1 MAATKNKSNE
11 IKLFRIYDA
20 PVKMVWDAW
29 VEPDQVAQWWGPR
42 GFTITSHSKD
52 IRTGGMWHY
61 TMHGPDGV
69 DWVNKTQYLE
79 VEKYVKMIYDHG
91 GNDEQKPL
99 FRVTVLFKEVGGKTH
114 LDMTMALPTPEAAE
128 ETRKFIKKASGDST
142 WDRLAEYLEKETKK
156 KELFFINRSFQVP
169 LEKMF
174 ELWTNPDHLS
184 RWVPPAGFTMK
195 YIKADVRP
203 GGESFYSM
211 TDASGKM
218 TLYGK
223 ARYLEIAQPHRIVYT
238 QQFCEADGKVA
249 RHPMS
254 PTWPETMLT
263 TVVLT
268 AEGPDQTRVTLTW
281 EPYENPTPVEIETFV
296 KARTG
301 MTGGWTGSF
310 DKLEDYL
317 EGLKAGAR

>member
-1 MAATKNKSNE
+1 MAATKNKPNE
-11 IKLFRIYDA
+11 INILRVYDA
-20 PVKMVWDAW
+20 PAKMVWDAW
-29 VEPDQVAQWWGPR
+29 TTDQVGHWWGPR
-42 GFTITSHSKD
+42 GFTITTHSKD
-52 IRTGGMWHY
+52 IRPGGMWHY

-69 DWVNKTQYLE
+69 DYVNKTRYFE
-79 VEKYVKMIYDHG
+79 VEPLSKMVYDHG

-99 FRVTVLFKEVGGKTH
+99 FRVTVLFKEIGGKTH
-114 LDMTMALPTPEAAE
+114 LDMTMALPTPEAAD

-142 WDRLAEYLEKETKK
+142 WDRLAEYLEKGTKK
-156 KELFFINRSFQVP
+156 KEVFFINRSFQVP

-174 ELWTNPDHLS
+174 ELWTDPTHVS
-184 RWVPPAGFTMK
+184 RWTPPKGFVMEF
-195 YIKADVRP
+195 IKVDIRP
-203 GGESFYSM
+203 GGEGFYRMSM
-211 TDASGKM
+211 PDGSNPM
-218 TLYGK
+218 YGK

-238 QQFCEADGKVA
+238 QQFADEKGSVT
-249 RHPMS
+249 RHPMV

-281 EPYENPTPVEIETFV
+281 EPVVGSTAAEIDTFV

-310 DKLEDYL
+310 DKLDEYIL
-317 EGLKAGAR
+317 EHQGVAK